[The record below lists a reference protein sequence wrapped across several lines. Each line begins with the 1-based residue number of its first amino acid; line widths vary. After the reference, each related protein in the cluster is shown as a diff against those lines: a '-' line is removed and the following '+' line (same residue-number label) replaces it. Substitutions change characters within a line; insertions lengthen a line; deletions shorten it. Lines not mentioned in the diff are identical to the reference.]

1 MALLS
6 ALQILP
12 LLLTAFRCVQRI
24 QSNDLFIHIS
34 KSQRWVNELSNFNFR
49 IHYKTGIENVA
60 ADSLRW

>member
-6 ALQILP
+6 ALQILS

-34 KSQRWVNELSNFNFR
+34 ISQRWVNELSNFNFR